1 MFRTLAPRQ
10 LAFDVATPAVLAVLA
25 LLYIG
30 SGRIFGIDI
39 AVQSAIIIGMA
50 AAAALRRLSP
60 GLALGVAWLV
70 AIGQVAVSATGHPA
84 NVAIPVV
91 LFATAAY
98 GTKAVRW
105 LGFASAFVGA
115 LVASLAI
122 TITSGIDPFDGFAT
136 AVLNGDLRQLATL
149 IAANAVA
156 VLGLFVAALG
166 LFLLSWTLGLLWATW
181 LRAQENRRTAQRA
194 EREVVAEQ
202 ERTRIARDMHDV
214 VAHSLAVV
222 VAQADG
228 ARYIAAKD
236 PKATEAALMTISTTA
251 REALSD
257 VRVLLAQL
265 RHAQEDGPQPTLVD
279 LERLYEQVRTAG
291 LIIHE
296 EVTGTPL
303 SLGTAQQL
311 AVYRIVQE
319 SLTNALRHAA
329 PGEPV
334 TVHFGWTP
342 HGLDLTVMSALRPPT
357 GRTGAIKTGV
367 TSTGHGVAGMTE
379 RALLVGGHLTASAD
393 AGRFVVHAWLP
404 ANPVLPD
411 AAPAATGALA

>member
-1 MFRTLAPRQ
+1 MFRTLTTRQ
-10 LAFDVATPAVLAVLA
+10 LAFDIALPVVPAVLA
-25 LLYIG
+25 LLYVG
-30 SGRIFGIDI
+30 SGRFIGSWVLVLVGII
-39 AVQSAIIIGMA
+39 VGMA

-60 GLALGVAWLV
+60 GLALGVAWVV
-70 AIGQVAVSATGHPA
+70 AIWQVAVSATGHPA

-98 GTKAVRW
+98 GSKLVRW

-122 TITSGIDPFDGFAT
+122 TVTSGIDPFDGFAT
-136 AVLNGDLRQLATL
+136 ALLNGNLRELVAL

-156 VLGLFVAALG
+156 VIGLFVAALG

-181 LRAQENRRTAQRA
+181 LRAQDNRRTAQRA
-194 EREVVAEQ
+194 VQEMVAEQ

-279 LERLYEQVRTAG
+279 LERLYEQLRAAG
-291 LIIHE
+291 LTIE
-296 EVTGTPL
+296 EQVTGTPL
-303 SLGTAQQL
+303 PLGTAQQL

-319 SLTNALRHAA
+319 SLTNALRHADA
-329 PGEPV
+329 AQPV
-334 TVHFGWTP
+334 MVRFGWTP
-342 HGLDLTVMSALRPPT
+342 HGLDLTVSSALRPPT
-357 GRTGAIKTGV
+357 GRTGAIKTAAA
-367 TSTGHGVAGMTE
+367 SAGHGLAGMTE
-379 RALLVGGHLTASAD
+379 RALLVGGHLTAAPD
-393 AGRFVVHAWLP
+393 AGRFAVHAWLP
-404 ANPVLPD
+404 ANRVE
-411 AAPAATGALA
+411 AVA